1 MEEKRTGIQTENKS
15 LREDRVGIILMLTHI
30 LFLVLATLI
39 LIWLVKIRFTFEP
52 TAEIRNN
59 IIRKPRQ
66 VVLEPERGSILAH
79 DGRLLAVSVPNYQ
92 IAMDCAVRRD
102 WFRGQENAKE
112 LEAEWLEKAR
122 KLSVGLARIFRDKTA
137 DEYYRTIA
145 EKRASKQS
153 YLRIGHPVGFQ
164 TLQELKTLPLF
175 NESSYKGGLIV
186 DKIDTRQ
193 YPYGELALRTIGYVR
208 NNSELERTNIGIEG
222 RYNYL
227 LHGEEG
233 FEWHR
238 QADRGGKVKDHS
250 KNGKAPVNGLDIR
263 TTLDVD
269 IQETVTRELKARIL
283 ERDIIEG
290 GCAIVM
296 EVETGAIRAMVNLK
310 RNSKGEPS
318 EIYNYAI
325 GRKGD
330 PGSVFKLATL
340 MTLIED
346 NRINLRTMLETHK
359 GEWTYNGTK
368 FKDEYLQKWPSAT
381 ISVIDAFKISSNNAF
396 RELACKYYEENPK
409 AFTDKLHDYKLTEA
423 FDFDIKGLAKPD
435 IVEPGSGLW
444 SGTTLPS
451 IAIGYTNTITP
462 LHIVTF
468 YNAVANRG
476 KMMKPYLVEAY
487 EKDGRVVKKFRPEIL
502 NGSICS
508 PSTADTLVTAL
519 RAVVLEGTGRGLKDA
534 RCQVAGKTGTAR
546 IPFNENGRTIY
557 KDKDDNRQHQAT
569 FVGFFPADAPKYT
582 AILVMY
588 STKGKHNLYGAFSVP
603 AYKNIV
609 DEIFALDSEWGD
621 TVHPSGSVPLMD
633 NRGISIQAEKV
644 AGVVPSVMGYGLSDA
659 IYAIENAGYKCAFNG
674 SGKVVSQSP
683 SGGSRSS
690 QGATVKIE
698 LK

>member
-1 MEEKRTGIQTENKS
+1 MEEKKTGIQTENKS
-15 LREDRVGIILMLTHI
+15 LKEDRVGIILMLTHI
-30 LFLVLATLI
+30 LFLVLAVLI
-39 LIWLVKIRFTFEP
+39 LIWLVKIRFSFEP
-52 TAEIRNN
+52 TPEIRNN
-59 IIRKPRQ
+59 VIRKPRQ

-92 IAMDCAVRRD
+92 ITMDCTVRRD
-102 WFRGQENAKE
+102 WFRGQKNAQELEEEWLGKAKE
-112 LEAEWLEKAR
+112 
-122 KLSVGLARIFRDKTA
+122 LSVGLARIFRDKTA
-137 DEYYRTIA
+137 EEYYRTIA
-145 EKRASKQS
+145 EKRASGKT
-153 YLRIGHPVGFQ
+153 YLSIGHPVGFQ

-175 NESSYKGGLIV
+175 NEPSYKGGLIV
-186 DKIDTRQ
+186 EKIDTRQ
-193 YPYGELALRTIGYVR
+193 YPYGELARRTIGYVR
-208 NNSELERTNIGIEG
+208 NNSELKNPNTGIEG

-227 LHGEEG
+227 LHGENG
-233 FEWHR
+233 YEWHR
-238 QADRGGKVKDHS
+238 QADKGGKVKDHS
-250 KNGKAPVNGLDIR
+250 KDDKTPVNGLDIR

-310 RNSKGEPS
+310 KDSKGEPS

-340 MTLIED
+340 MTLLE
-346 NRINLRTMLETHK
+346 NKNVTLRTMLETHK
-359 GEWTYNGTK
+359 GKWEYNGTT
-368 FKDEYLQKWPSAT
+368 FTDEYLQKWPSNT

-396 RELACKYYEENPK
+396 RELACKYYDKNPK
-409 AFTDKLHDYKLTEA
+409 AFTDKLYEYKLTEA
-423 FDFDIKGLAKPD
+423 FDFDIAGAAKPE
-435 IVEPGSGLW
+435 IAEPGNSNW

-476 KMMKPYLVEAY
+476 KMMKPYLVEAF
-487 EKDGRVVKKFRPEIL
+487 EKDGKVVKKFKPEIL
-502 NGSICS
+502 NGAICR
-508 PSTADTLVTAL
+508 PATADTLVTAL
-519 RAVVLEGTGRGLKDA
+519 KAVVLEGTGRGLKDA

-546 IPFNENGRTIY
+546 IPFNENGKTIY
-557 KDKDDNRQHQAT
+557 KDKDENRQHQAT

-603 AYKNIV
+603 AYRNMV
-609 DEIFALDSEWGD
+609 DEIFALDNEWGERI
-621 TVHPSGSVPLMD
+621 HPVGSVPLMD
-633 NRGISIQAEKV
+633 NRGITVQAEKV
-644 AGVVPSVMGYGLSDA
+644 AGVVPTVVGYGLSDA
-659 IYAIENAGYKCAFNG
+659 FYAIENAGYKCTFNG
-674 SGKVVSQSP
+674 TGKVASQSP
-683 SGGSRSS
+683 SGGSKASK
-690 QGATVKIE
+690 GATVKIE